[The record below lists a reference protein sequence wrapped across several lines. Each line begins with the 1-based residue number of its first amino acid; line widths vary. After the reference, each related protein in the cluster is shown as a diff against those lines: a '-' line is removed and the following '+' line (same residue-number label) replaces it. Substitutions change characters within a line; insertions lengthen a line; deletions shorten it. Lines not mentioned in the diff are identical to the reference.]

1 MDHGRILFDGT
12 PEMMAEQARGRVWV
26 SDRPDPGARLSWR
39 TGLGHHRLIGD
50 PPTGATL
57 AEPALEDA
65 YLLLI
70 GHRPDP
76 DASLVN

>member
-1 MDHGRILFDGT
+1 VLFDGT
-12 PEMMAEQARGRVWV
+12 AEAMIDRARGRVWV
-26 SDRPDPGARLSWR
+26 SDRPDARARLSWR

-50 PPTGATL
+50 PPPEAIL

-70 GHRPDP
+70 GRPS
-76 DASLVN
+76 DADVSQAG